1 MVKSYI
7 KIQQSRYQ
15 DRIKFEIF
23 TEGAL
28 DKYIMPR
35 MILQPLV
42 ENAISYGA
50 EVSLDICTIT
60 VSVRENADAIVMEVI
75 DDGVGMSEEELE
87 ADQKLYFQ
95 A

>member
-1 MVKSYI
+1 MIVELGDILHYSFSQTPYAIISDEIKMVKSYI

-35 MILQPLV
+35 MIYSLLLKMPL
-42 ENAISYGA
+42 A
-50 EVSLDICTIT
+50 
-60 VSVRENADAIVMEVI
+60 ME
-75 DDGVGMSEEELE
+75 
-87 ADQKLYFQ
+87 QR
-95 A
+95 

>member
-28 DKYIMPR
+28 DKSIMPR

-50 EVSLDICTIT
+50 EVSLDT
-60 VSVRENADAIVMEVI
+60 VSYTHLNFALLVAKHF
-75 DDGVGMSEEELE
+75 SEPFKDSNGYGESIARL
-87 ADQKLYFQ
+87 
-95 A
+95 